1 MGNNNSTTSS
11 NSGGGGGGDEDESTK
26 KKRELILEEIIQ
38 TEKSYVTYLS
48 AIQEVYI
55 DPLRNQHKSL
65 IKEEHIKSIFLTEDL
80 LKFHVEFFTELAICY
95 NSFSWSNDILPPN
108 SLTKTT
114 VTTTNQNRLSTVT
127 TTTTTF
133 SSPNSKP
140 QKLKEI
146 TSLESTVAITNIF
159 NKNQENFKMY
169 SNYIIGYD
177 ASVTLLARLRKK
189 KDFSNFLEK
198 CRSDSRC
205 NGLDLNS
212 ILIMPVQRL
221 PRYVLLLSELIKQ
234 TPPNHANVKLL
245 NKCLKGI
252 KEVTSFIN
260 EAKRDDDNQ
269 IKTQQLQETIID
281 KVNIHENGR
290 KYILDGEFFIHSIY
304 PLKEEDS
311 LLKRLK
317 KYRSSKGG
325 KSSSG
330 GDELTE
336 QWVFPDEFKVS
347 KETIFYSFNDCLVL
361 LQKAQKSI
369 LSGLKSNNRIWNIV
383 DVSLSSKIRVIDV
396 LDIFNLT
403 NSILL
408 FMEKSI
414 YFVQLKN
421 IDKEKFIKTLLMT
434 KATSDWKD
442 LDNNENN
449 NNNNNIVAD
458 DLPSVLSLRPAIESS
473 GGSKGFFSNL
483 TSSSSA
489 SLSTSTTSASS
500 QNHKKSQSTTTTT
513 STKNNSKITNKSSP
527 SQSNPPPPRKSTIFA
542 SSEKKS

>member
-1 MGNNNSTTSS
+1 MGNNNSTSSPS
-11 NSGGGGGGDEDESTK
+11 NSKNDEDESTK

-55 DPLRNQHKSL
+55 DPLRNQHKPL

-133 SSPNSKP
+133 STPNSKP

-198 CRSDSRC
+198 CRNDSRC

-317 KYRSSKGG
+317 KYRSNKGG
-325 KSSSG
+325 
-330 GDELTE
+330 DLTE

-347 KETIFYSFNDCLVL
+347 KDTIFYSFNDCLVL
-361 LQKAQKSI
+361 LQKGQKSI
-369 LSGLKSNNRIWNIV
+369 LSLKSTNRIWNIV

-434 KATSDWKD
+434 KATSDWKE

-449 NNNNNIVAD
+449 NNNNNNNNNSIAD
-458 DLPSVLSLRPAIESS
+458 DLPSVLSLRPVIESS
-473 GGSKGFFSNL
+473 SGGGGKGFFSNL
-483 TSSSSA
+483 TSSSST

-500 QNHKKSQSTTTTT
+500 QNHKKSQSTTTT
-513 STKNNSKITNKSSP
+513 STKNNTKVTTTTTTNKQSS

>member
-1 MGNNNSTTSS
+1 MGNTNSTAS
-11 NSGGGGGGDEDESTK
+11 NINNNNNNNNGKNDEDESTK

-55 DPLRNQHKSL
+55 DPLRSGQYKSL
-65 IKEEHIKSIFLTEDL
+65 IKEDHIKSIFLTEDL

-114 VTTTNQNRLSTVT
+114 VTTNQNRLSTVT

-146 TSLESTVAITNIF
+146 TSLESTVAITSIF

-198 CRSDSRC
+198 CRNDSRC

-234 TPPNHANVKLL
+234 TPPNHPNIKLL

-269 IKTQQLQETIID
+269 IKTQQLQETIIE
-281 KVNIHENGR
+281 KVNIYESGR

-304 PLKEEDS
+304 PLKEEDA

-317 KYRSSKGG
+317 KYRSSIKGG
-325 KSSSG
+325 KSSN
-330 GDELTE
+330 DLTE

-347 KETIFYSFNDCLVL
+347 KETTYYSFNDCLLL
-361 LQKAQKSI
+361 LQKGQKSI
-369 LSGLKSNNRIWNIV
+369 LSLKSANRVWNII

-396 LDIFNLT
+396 LDIFNFT

-442 LDNNENN
+442 LDNDNN
-449 NNNNNIVAD
+449 NNNNSNNTIATD
-458 DLPSVLSLRPAIESS
+458 DLPSVLTLRPVTESS
-473 GGSKGFFSNL
+473 GSKGFFSNL
-483 TSSSSA
+483 TSSTTLAASS
-489 SLSTSTTSASS
+489 SSSSSS
-500 QNHKKSQSTTTTT
+500 QNHKKSQSTTTP
-513 STKNNSKITNKSSP
+513 TKNNGKLQNKTSP

>member
-1 MGNNNSTTSS
+1 MGNNNSTTTTSNSS
-11 NSGGGGGGDEDESTK
+11 NGKNDEDEPTK

-55 DPLRNQHKSL
+55 DPLRNQNKSL

-114 VTTTNQNRLSTVT
+114 VTTNQNRLSTVT

-159 NKNQENFKMY
+159 NKNQDNFKMY

-198 CRSDSRC
+198 CRNDSRC

-234 TPPNHANVKLL
+234 TPPNHPNVKLL

-269 IKTQQLQETIID
+269 IKTQQLQETIIE
-281 KVNIHENGR
+281 KVNIYENGR
-290 KYILDGEFFIHSIY
+290 KYILDGEFLIHSIY

-311 LLKRLK
+311 LLKRIK
-317 KYRSSKGG
+317 KYRSSIKGG
-325 KSSSG
+325 KSS
-330 GDELTE
+330 DDLTE

-347 KETIFYSFNDCLVL
+347 KETTFYSFNDCLVL

-369 LSGLKSNNRIWNIV
+369 LSLKSTNRVWNIV

-396 LDIFNLT
+396 LDIFNLS

-442 LDNNENN
+442 LDNDNTNN
-449 NNNNNIVAD
+449 TNNNIVTD
-458 DLPSVLSLRPAIESS
+458 DLPSVLTLRPVTESSS
-473 GGSKGFFSNL
+473 GGNKGFFSNL
-483 TSSSSA
+483 TSSSST
-489 SLSTSTTSASS
+489 SLSTSSSSTSAFSSS
-500 QNHKKSQSTTTTT
+500 QNHKKSQSTTS
-513 STKNNSKITNKSSP
+513 STKNSKVQNKQSP